1 MNDGNTVSHSQ
12 IVMEEAAAKY
22 APRCPPKYEVLMQF
36 QESIATLRRK
46 GASYRTITDILHT
59 VNVSVSLDTVA
70 RFCREVVEQR
80 QPRKTKRRPFVRPP
94 FERTAQPTRIAHV
107 PVSQSGNGTG
117 SHTTEASSKESTVRM
132 KGPRIADPA
141 NV

>member
-12 IVMEEAAAKY
+12 RVMEETAANY

-46 GASYRTITDILHT
+46 GASYRTIADILHT

-80 QPRKTKRRPFVRPP
+80 QPRKTRRRSFVRPLS
-94 FERTAQPTRIAHV
+94 ERTAQATRGDHRPNRVSENGAGNHV
-107 PVSQSGNGTG
+107 TDRPAKEPPVRT
-117 SHTTEASSKESTVRM
+117 
-132 KGPRIADPA
+132 KGPRIADPT

>member
-1 MNDGNTVSHSQ
+1 MSDGNTILHSQ
-12 IVMEEAAAKY
+12 KVMEEAAAHY
-22 APRCPPKYEVLMQF
+22 APRCPAKYEVLMQF

-80 QPRKTKRRPFVRPP
+80 QPRKTKRRLFVRPP
-94 FERTAQPTRIAHV
+94 SDRIVKPTRIVHA
-107 PVSQSGNGTG
+107 PISPSGNGTG
-117 SHTTEASSKESTVRM
+117 NNAVQASPNEPTLRI

>member
-1 MNDGNTVSHSQ
+1 MSDGNTVSHSQ
-12 IVMEEAAAKY
+12 RVMEEAAANY
-22 APRCPPKYEVLMQF
+22 APRRPAKYEVLMQF

-70 RFCREVVEQR
+70 RFCREMVEQR

-94 FERTAQPTRIAHV
+94 SDRTGQPIRIAHM
-107 PVSQSGNGTG
+107 PASQNTNGTG
-117 SHTTEASSKESTVRM
+117 KHDTEPPTKEPTVST

>member
-12 IVMEEAAAKY
+12 RLMEETAANY

-80 QPRKTKRRPFVRPP
+80 QPRKTRRRPFVRPLSEKMTHAP
-94 FERTAQPTRIAHV
+94 RSDHRPNSPSENGARNHITDRPAKELPVRT
-107 PVSQSGNGTG
+107 
-117 SHTTEASSKESTVRM
+117 
-132 KGPRIADPA
+132 KGPRIADPT

>member
-1 MNDGNTVSHSQ
+1 MSDGNTVSHSQ
-12 IVMEEAAAKY
+12 KVIEQAAANY
-22 APRCPPKYEVLMQF
+22 TPRCPPKYEVLMQF

-80 QPRKTKRRPFVRPP
+80 QPRKTRRRSFVRPP
-94 FERTAQPTRIAHV
+94 SERITQATRGDHGPNNPNENGARDTITDRPTKEP
-107 PVSQSGNGTG
+107 PVRT
-117 SHTTEASSKESTVRM
+117 
-132 KGPRIADPA
+132 KGPRIADPT
-141 NV
+141 NL

>member
-1 MNDGNTVSHSQ
+1 MSDGNTVLHSQ
-12 IVMEEAAAKY
+12 KVIEQAAANY
-22 APRCPPKYEVLMQF
+22 TPRCPPKYEVLMQF

-80 QPRKTKRRPFVRPP
+80 QPRKTRRRPFVRPP
-94 FERTAQPTRIAHV
+94 SERLMQAAPGGHGANSPNENDAGNRITDRPIKDP
-107 PVSQSGNGTG
+107 PVRT
-117 SHTTEASSKESTVRM
+117 
-132 KGPRIADPA
+132 KGPRIADPT
-141 NV
+141 NL

>member
-1 MNDGNTVSHSQ
+1 MIDDNTIQHSQ
-12 IVMEEAAAKY
+12 KVMEEAAANY
-22 APRCPPKYEVLMQF
+22 APRCPAKYEVLMQF

-94 FERTAQPTRIAHV
+94 SERTAQPTRIDHA
-107 PVSQSGNGTG
+107 PVIRSGNGTG
-117 SHTTEASSKESTVRM
+117 NNNTEASTKEPTVKM

>member
-12 IVMEEAAAKY
+12 RVMEETAANY

-59 VNVSVSLDTVA
+59 VNISVSLDTVA

-80 QPRKTKRRPFVRPP
+80 QPRKTSRRPFVRPP
-94 FERTAQPTRIAHV
+94 SERIAQATRGDHGPNSPNKNGTRDRITDQPTTEP
-107 PVSQSGNGTG
+107 PVRT
-117 SHTTEASSKESTVRM
+117 
-132 KGPRIADPA
+132 KGPRIADPT

>member
-1 MNDGNTVSHSQ
+1 MNDGHNLSHHQ
-12 IVMEEAAAKY
+12 RVMEDAAANY
-22 APRCPPKYEVLMQF
+22 APRCPPKYEVMMQF

-80 QPRKTKRRPFVRPP
+80 QPRKTRRRTFVRRPPERITQPPRGDPGSNSPSENGVRD
-94 FERTAQPTRIAHV
+94 HV
-107 PVSQSGNGTG
+107 PERP
-117 SHTTEASSKESTVRM
+117 TEEPSTRA
-132 KGPRIADPA
+132 KGPRIADPT

>member
-12 IVMEEAAAKY
+12 RVMEETAANY

-80 QPRKTKRRPFVRPP
+80 QPRKTRRRSFVRPP
-94 FERTAQPTRIAHV
+94 SEKMMHAPSSDHRPKSPSENGAGNHITDRSAERP
-107 PVSQSGNGTG
+107 PVRT
-117 SHTTEASSKESTVRM
+117 
-132 KGPRIADPA
+132 KGPRIADPT

>member
-1 MNDGNTVSHSQ
+1 MNDGNTISHNQ
-12 IVMEEAAAKY
+12 RVMEEAAATY

-36 QESIATLRRK
+36 QDSIATLRRK

-80 QPRKTKRRPFVRPP
+80 QPRKTRRRAFVRPP
-94 FERTAQPTRIAHV
+94 SEPIMQATRGNHGSNT
-107 PVSQSGNGTG
+107 PKENGTRDRI
-117 SHTTEASSKESTVRM
+117 TDRPTKELPVRT
-132 KGPRIADPA
+132 KGPRIADPT

>member
-12 IVMEEAAAKY
+12 TVIEQAAANY
-22 APRCPPKYEVLMQF
+22 TPRCPPKYEVLMQF

-80 QPRKTKRRPFVRPP
+80 QPRKTRRQPFMRPP
-94 FERTAQPTRIAHV
+94 SERITQATRGGHGPNSRNENGARDRITDQPT
-107 PVSQSGNGTG
+107 
-117 SHTTEASSKESTVRM
+117 KEHR
-132 KGPRIADPA
+132 
-141 NV
+141 